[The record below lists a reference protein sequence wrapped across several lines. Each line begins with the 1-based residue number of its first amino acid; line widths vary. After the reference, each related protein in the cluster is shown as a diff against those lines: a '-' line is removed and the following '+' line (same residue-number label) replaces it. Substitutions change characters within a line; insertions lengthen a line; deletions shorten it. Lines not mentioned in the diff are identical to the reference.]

1 MYSAKRFPAR
11 DNKEKERKSSPR
23 RRSSTCFD
31 LHIHRFRHPI
41 DARTADAE
49 RLGDGRGPQ
58 GSWPSSRA
66 PWPRPLKNGLP
77 LHWSPSIVRH
87 ASTLIVGFLRALLIS
102 VATVARPARTR
113 SASISAEKPCA

>member
-41 DARTADAE
+41 DARAADAE
-49 RLGDGRGPQ
+49 RLGDGRGPPRLLAFV
-58 GSWPSSRA
+58 SRTLATSIEEWPA
-66 PWPRPLKNGLP
+66 
-77 LHWSPSIVRH
+77 LHCSPPIVRH
-87 ASTLIVGFLRALLIS
+87 ASTLLVGFLRALLIS
-102 VATVARPARTR
+102 VPPVASP
-113 SASISAEKPCA
+113 